1 MKHTL
6 RWLVTSAVVVVLLGA
21 GLATADYPEK
31 AKTDLANAINVE
43 TTQVTE
49 MAIPTTLFSVGSL
62 IALKSANLS
71 SEVNGRIT
79 KIYFQNGDFVH
90 AGQPI
95 VQLDNVQA
103 KADLFSSEAALHL
116 SQTTYTRYSA
126 LLNEGGVSQ
135 ETLDQQKSGLES
147 KEADVQTKK
156 VALEQKTIRAPF
168 AGVLGV
174 FNVTQGEYITAGQA
188 LVSLVDKQ
196 QLKVQYTIPQK
207 YLSRLQ
213 LGQMIDVNS
222 DSYPNK
228 IFNGE
233 VSFISPTI
241 DDDTGS
247 VTVQAT
253 IDNSENLLS
262 PGMFV
267 TINQIIQED
276 PNALII
282 PEQAVVASLQ
292 GSYVFVIK
300 NSVAKSV
307 KITLG
312 HRREGYVQVHGL
324 TLGEEIVIAGQQKL
338 DDGTPVVVLPPA
350 PLVSDIPKIPF
361 LVTPATNA
369 SQLVPAPN
377 TFAGTSGASS

>member
-1 MKHTL
+1 MTNTFYK
-6 RWLVTSAVVVVLLGA
+6 LVTGALIVVLLGA
-21 GLATADYPEK
+21 GLASADHPEK
-31 AKTDLANAINVE
+31 PKKDLANAINVE
-43 TTQVTE
+43 TAQVTE

-62 IALKSANLS
+62 IALKSADLS
-71 SEVNGRIT
+71 SEVKGRIT

-90 AGQPI
+90 VGQPI
-95 VQLDNVQA
+95 VQLDDVLA
-103 KADLFSSEAALHL
+103 KAELFSAEAALRL
-116 SQTTYTRYSA
+116 SQATYSRYST
-126 LLNEGGVSQ
+126 LLKEGGVSQ
-135 ETLDQQKSGLES
+135 ETLDQQKSSLES
-147 KEADVQTKK
+147 NEADVQKEK
-156 VALEQKTIRAPF
+156 VDLKQKTIKAPF
-168 AGVLGV
+168 SGVLGV
-174 FNVTQGEYITAGQA
+174 FNVTKGEYITDGQA
-188 LVSLVDKQ
+188 LVNLVDKQ
-196 QLKVQYTIPQK
+196 QLKVQYNIPQK

-213 LGQMIDVNS
+213 LGQMINVNS

-228 IFNGE
+228 VFDGE

-300 NSVAKSV
+300 NGVAKSI

-312 HRREGYVQVHGL
+312 HRRQGYVQIHGL
-324 TLGEEIVIAGQQKL
+324 KLGDEVVIAGQQKL
-338 DDGTPVVVLPPA
+338 QDGNPVIVLPSA
-350 PLVSDIPKIPF
+350 PLESHIPNVRFI
-361 LVTPATNA
+361 VTPTNNA

-377 TFAGTSGASS
+377 TFSGSAGASS